1 MSEYRVLISMN
12 EFRVV
17 EAESA
22 EQAEQVALQMYCDGD
37 IVLDSVVPEFICY
50 EADLL
55 EGEDD

>member
-1 MSEYRVLISMN
+1 MN